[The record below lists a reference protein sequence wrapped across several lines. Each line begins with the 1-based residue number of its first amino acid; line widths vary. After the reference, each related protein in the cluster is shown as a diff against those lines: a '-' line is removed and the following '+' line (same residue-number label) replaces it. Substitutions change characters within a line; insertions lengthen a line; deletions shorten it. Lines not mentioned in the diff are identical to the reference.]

1 MRTCDG
7 SEHEAC
13 KVGVGWLCEV
23 EMDKFGA
30 VFPILLT
37 ENDFWWVLYTELCPE
52 LFTEV
57 FTGQNDVREQVI
69 C

>member
-1 MRTCDG
+1 
-7 SEHEAC
+7 
-13 KVGVGWLCEV
+13 
-23 EMDKFGA
+23 MDKFGA